1 MDIRKVKKLI
11 ELLEESNIAELEIH
25 EGEESVRISRHGSGT
40 VIAAPAPVM
49 AAAPTPA
56 PVSVSAAPVDTASGE
71 TEVSGHK
78 VTSPMVGSFY
88 RAPTPGAAAFV
99 DVGQKVNIGD
109 TLCIIEAMKLLNQIE
124 ADKAGTIKAILVE
137 NGEPVEYGQAL
148 FIIE

>member
-25 EGEESVRISRHGSGT
+25 EGEESVRISRHGSGA
-40 VIAAPAPVM
+40 VLAAPAPVM
-49 AAAPTPA
+49 AAAPA
-56 PVSVSAAPVDTASGE
+56 PLAAAPAAEEPSGE
-71 TEVSGHK
+71 TEISGHK

-88 RAPTPGAAAFV
+88 RAPSPGANAFV
-99 DVGQKVNIGD
+99 EVGQSVKVGD

-137 NGEPVEYGQAL
+137 NGEPVEYGQTL
-148 FIIE
+148 FVIE